1 MEEIT
6 QEQRKAALCTIVITL
21 VDGLFDKND
30 KWTSEEDI
38 YEDVRSYGIQSD
50 VFLITREDGSTVGI
64 PLREIE
70 KFVVKGNAQ

>member
-6 QEQRKAALCTIVITL
+6 NEQRKAALATIVITL
-21 VDGLFDKND
+21 VDGMFDKND
-30 KWTSEEDI
+30 KWISEEDI
-38 YEDVRSYGIQSD
+38 YEDVRSYGIQHE

-70 KFVVKGNAQ
+70 KFVVKGNQ